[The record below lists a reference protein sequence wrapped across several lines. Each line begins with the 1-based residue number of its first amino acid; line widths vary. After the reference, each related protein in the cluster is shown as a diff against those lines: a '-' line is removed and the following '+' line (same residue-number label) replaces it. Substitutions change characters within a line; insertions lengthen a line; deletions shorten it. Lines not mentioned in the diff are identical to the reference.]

1 MLTTKPELPVLRI
14 DSLGDPNL
22 YGMLLVDK
30 AQGWS
35 SFDVVKRL
43 RRLSGIK
50 KIGHAGTLDPMAT
63 GLLICLL
70 GSKATRAQDAWTN
83 EDKVYTG
90 VMRFGQ
96 TTDSYDAETPIR
108 EHRILPANFE
118 AALADA
124 LPLFRGDITQEV
136 PIYSA
141 VKKGGKRLYRYAR
154 AGEEVTL
161 PKRSVTIKNFT
172 VKLIN
177 NTDVSFEVA
186 CSKGT
191 YIRSLAHELG
201 QQLGVG
207 AHLIALRR
215 IMIGSLSVSEASRL
229 DHAMTDTVG

>member
-14 DSLGDPNL
+14 DSLGDPDL

-229 DHAMTDTVG
+229 DHAITDTVG